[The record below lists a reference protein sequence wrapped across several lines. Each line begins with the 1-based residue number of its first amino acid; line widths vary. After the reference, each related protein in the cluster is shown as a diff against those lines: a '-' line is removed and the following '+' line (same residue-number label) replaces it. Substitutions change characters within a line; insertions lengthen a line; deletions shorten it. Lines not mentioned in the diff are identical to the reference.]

1 MSNLEILAILENL
14 RLRYPEHDYIM
25 RVASAC
31 VARCFGYHT
40 RNDWTG
46 ELSRLGLVD
55 YADYGCAAE
64 MNYFRL
70 IEKADALFLASQEV
84 AQ

>member
-14 RLRYPEHDYIM
+14 RLRYPEHDHIM
-25 RVASAC
+25 RVATAC
-31 VARCFGYHT
+31 VARCFGF
-40 RNDWTG
+40 RSRIDWTG

-64 MNYFRL
+64 INYFRL
-70 IEKADALFLASQEV
+70 MEKADALFLAAQED
-84 AQ
+84 